1 MNTDKRENV
10 TFAERKKE
18 FELQIQNAE
27 TIAISGHM
35 NPDGDCIGSCL
46 GLYTYIVEQYPEKLV
61 TLLLEPVQEKFSFL
75 KYADQITQ
83 KKESTEPYDLFFSL
97 DCSDTER
104 LHEFKKYFEEAKY
117 KICVDHHFTNQG
129 FGDLQFIVPDASST
143 CEVLFSMFDWEKIS
157 SDCAQDLYM
166 GIVHDTGVFKHTNTT
181 RKTMETAGAL
191 LEKGIHSEDIIDR
204 TFYKKSYVQNQILG
218 RALMESIVLLHGKV
232 IFSIIRKRDYDFYGI
247 NSSDLDG
254 IIDQLRVTEGIE
266 CAILLYE
273 KEDGN
278 FKVSMRSNDAVDV
291 SAIAQIFGGGGHIKA
306 AGCTVHGQ
314 PRDIV
319 MNITHMVEHQL
330 NESGEKQESIYDKR
344 NS

>member
-46 GLYTYIVEQYPEKLV
+46 GLYTYIVEQYPEKQV

-157 SDCAQDLYM
+157 SACPQDLLFMIQVYSN
-166 GIVHDTGVFKHTNTT
+166 IPIQQERRWRQQV
-181 RKTMETAGAL
+181 L
-191 LEKGIHSEDIIDR
+191 YL
-204 TFYKKSYVQNQILG
+204 KK
-218 RALMESIVLLHGKV
+218 ESIQKISLIEHFTKNLMCRIRYLEEHLWKVLY
-232 IFSIIRKRDYDFYGI
+232 SYM
-247 NSSDLDG
+247 
-254 IIDQLRVTEGIE
+254 
-266 CAILLYE
+266 E
-273 KEDGN
+273 K
-278 FKVSMRSNDAVDV
+278 
-291 SAIAQIFGGGGHIKA
+291 
-306 AGCTVHGQ
+306 
-314 PRDIV
+314 
-319 MNITHMVEHQL
+319 
-330 NESGEKQESIYDKR
+330 
-344 NS
+344 

>member
-1 MNTDKRENV
+1 MSTDKRENM

-46 GLYTYIVEQYPEKLV
+46 GLYTYIVEQYPEKQV

-157 SDCAQDLYM
+157 LACAQDLYM
-166 GIVHDTGVFKHTNTT
+166 GIVHDTGVFKYSCTS
-181 RKTMETAGAL
+181 RRTMDIAGKMM
-191 LEKGIHSEDIIDR
+191 EMGIDYSDIIDNS
-204 TFYKKSYVQNQILG
+204 FYKKSYIQNQILG
-218 RALMESIVLLHGKV
+218 RALLESVLFYDGKC
-232 IFSIIRKRDYDFYGI
+232 IFSSVSIEEMNFYLSLI
-247 NSSDLDG
+247 
-254 IIDQLRVTEGIE
+254 
-266 CAILLYE
+266 
-273 KEDGN
+273 
-278 FKVSMRSNDAVDV
+278 
-291 SAIAQIFGGGGHIKA
+291 HI
-306 AGCTVHGQ
+306 
-314 PRDIV
+314 
-319 MNITHMVEHQL
+319 
-330 NESGEKQESIYDKR
+330 
-344 NS
+344 

>member
-1 MNTDKRENV
+1 MSTDKRENM

-46 GLYTYIVEQYPEKLV
+46 GLYTYIVEQYPEKQV

-143 CEVLFSMFDWEKIS
+143 CEVFLCLTGKRFPLPVHRIYIWVLFMIQVYSNTPIQQERRWRQQVLYLKKESIQKIS
-157 SDCAQDLYM
+157 LIEHFTKNLMCRIRYLEEHLWKVLYSY
-166 GIVHDTGVFKHTNTT
+166 
-181 RKTMETAGAL
+181 ME
-191 LEKGIHSEDIIDR
+191 K
-204 TFYKKSYVQNQILG
+204 
-218 RALMESIVLLHGKV
+218 
-232 IFSIIRKRDYDFYGI
+232 
-247 NSSDLDG
+247 
-254 IIDQLRVTEGIE
+254 
-266 CAILLYE
+266 
-273 KEDGN
+273 
-278 FKVSMRSNDAVDV
+278 
-291 SAIAQIFGGGGHIKA
+291 
-306 AGCTVHGQ
+306 
-314 PRDIV
+314 
-319 MNITHMVEHQL
+319 
-330 NESGEKQESIYDKR
+330 
-344 NS
+344 